1 MGSLTPGLWTGGW
14 TELWT
19 EVVAQVQFELGASG
33 LQGQAHGAAG
43 GQAAAEAINQAT
55 QHGFE
60 PGWIAEHRRQAGFNL
75 QLQHE
80 IPPGQLPLP
89 ERLQLP
95 EQFAQISAGQ
105 GIAFQGLFT
114 AGLALELGGQKD
126 QAKAINLLTAFA
138 IDLLEPLAGN
148 GG

>member
-1 MGSLTPGLWTGGW
+1 MARIALMGSLTPGLWTGGW

-60 PGWIAEHRRQAGFNL
+60 PGRIAEHRRQAGFNL

-95 EQFAQISAGQ
+95 EQFAEVGAGQ
-105 GIAFQGLFT
+105 GIAF
-114 AGLALELGGQKD
+114 
-126 QAKAINLLTAFA
+126 
-138 IDLLEPLAGN
+138 
-148 GG
+148 